1 MKRRALRDEPLI
13 FERNPDR
20 RERSGF
26 RLPPLGVPS
35 VEPSTVLPAHLV
47 RPPLDDLPDV
57 TELEVVQHFHRL
69 SQLNYAVDEGLYPLG
84 SCTMKYN
91 PRINERTAR
100 LDGFAD
106 LHPLQPEDQVQ
117 GALELMWELEQALI
131 AITGMAGA
139 TLQPAAGAHGELA
152 GILMIRKALE
162 ARGNPREVVLAPDS
176 AHGTNPAT
184 AAFAGYRAV
193 EMPSADDG
201 TVDMDVLDRM
211 MDDTVAAVMLTVPNT
226 VGLFEHRIVDIAE
239 LVHARGGLVYMDG
252 ANLNA
257 FVGRA
262 QPGLMGADA
271 MHINLHK
278 TFSTPHGGG
287 GPGAGPVVVSDALVP
302 HLPVPRVTRDG
313 DRFRLVWRDEASI
326 GPMRGYFGNFLILV
340 RALTYIWSLGADGLR
355 EMSEVAVLY
364 ANLVRHRLQH
374 AYHLKYQSPCM
385 HEVVFDDSRQSRH
398 DVHNTDIAK
407 RLLDY
412 GFHPPTMSFPLIVHG
427 ALMIE
432 PAESASPEEVTA
444 FCDAM
449 LAIARE
455 VDVDPELVKTAPHD
469 TPVRRVDEV
478 RAARQLKVRWRP
490 GTDESQPVADLPV
503 TVDAAE

>member
-1 MKRRALRDEPLI
+1 VKRRAIRDEPLF
-13 FERNPDR
+13 FERNPQRNR
-20 RERSGF
+20 RQGPL
-26 RLPPLGVPS
+26 LPPLDVPD
-35 VEPSTVLPAHLV
+35 VDPADVLPPELI
-47 RPPLDDLPDV
+47 REPDDHFPDLG
-57 TELEVVQHFHRL
+57 ELEVVQHFHRL

-100 LDGFAD
+100 LAGFAD
-106 LHPLQPEDQVQ
+106 LHPLQPEHQVQ
-117 GALELMWELEQALI
+117 GALRLMSELEEALT
-131 AITGMAGA
+131 AITGMAGV
-139 TLQPAAGAHGELA
+139 TLQPAAGAHGELT
-152 GILMIRKALE
+152 GILMIQKALE
-162 ARGNPREVVLAPDS
+162 TRGETREEVLVPDS

-184 AAFAGYRAV
+184 AVFAGYRAV
-193 EMPSADDG
+193 EIPSASDG
-201 TVDMDVLDRM
+201 TVDMEALDRLM
-211 MDDTVAAVMLTVPNT
+211 TDRVAAVMMTVPNT
-226 VGLFEHRIVDIAE
+226 LGVFEHRILEVAE
-239 LVHARGGLVYMDG
+239 LVHGRGGFIYLDG

-262 QPGLMGADA
+262 LPGRMGADA

-287 GPGAGPVVVSDALVP
+287 GPGAGPVAVSAALLP
-302 HLPVPRVTRDG
+302 HLPVPRVVKRDG
-313 DRFRLVWRDEASI
+313 HFSLLWDDPSSI
-326 GPMRGYFGNFLILV
+326 GAMRSFYGSFLVLV
-340 RALTYIWSLGADGLR
+340 RALTYIRSLGSDGLR
-355 EMSEVAVLY
+355 EMSDVAVLY
-364 ANLVRHRLQH
+364 ANLIRHRLLD
-374 AYHLKYQSPCM
+374 AYHLKYDSPSM
-385 HEVVFDDSRQSRH
+385 HEVVFDDSIQARR

-432 PAESASPEEVTA
+432 PTESSSPEEVEA

-455 VDVDPELVKTAPHD
+455 AEEDPELVKSAPHD

-478 RAARQLKVRWRP
+478 RAARNLKVRWSP
-490 GTDESQPVADLPV
+490 ES
-503 TVDAAE
+503 EG